1 MKKEERRGGKS
12 RGRSEKSKEVGSRK
26 KWEVE
31 GKSRGRMKKEER
43 SGKSRGSRGEDR
55 Y

>member
-12 RGRSEKSKEVGSRK
+12 RGRSGKSKEVGSRGEVEGKNEERRK

-31 GKSRGRMKKEER
+31 GKSRGR
-43 SGKSRGSRGEDR
+43 
-55 Y
+55 